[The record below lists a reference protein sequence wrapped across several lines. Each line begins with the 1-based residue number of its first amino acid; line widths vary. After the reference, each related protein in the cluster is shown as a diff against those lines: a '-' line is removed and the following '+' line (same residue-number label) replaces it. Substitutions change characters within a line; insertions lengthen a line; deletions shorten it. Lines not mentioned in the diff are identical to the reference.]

1 MASFVS
7 ASASSTA
14 AVLLRSVSSAS
25 RGGLVVAWAA
35 PARRALAAPL
45 RAAAAQGSANSA
57 PVMMESKVKKRNK
70 KGAGAGGLPAAI
82 DLEIREAEQYL
93 ATDGQEPTPEDFP
106 FEMVDEDGMSVVIL
120 KRDYKDEKIEVIVS
134 MPNVEGDPE
143 FDEDDEGD
151 DEDAAKD
158 DDDEDEDGQ
167 ESSLSM
173 KVIVSKGSG
182 LNLEFTCTAFHEEIT
197 IDDMMIAEKTES
209 DAEKFPFE
217 GPEFTEL
224 PPNVQKGLFK
234 FLEVRGVTLTTTN
247 FMHDYMITKQ
257 TKEYVRWMT
266 KLKGLVQ

>member
-1 MASFVS
+1 
-7 ASASSTA
+7 
-14 AVLLRSVSSAS
+14 
-25 RGGLVVAWAA
+25 
-35 PARRALAAPL
+35 
-45 RAAAAQGSANSA
+45 
-57 PVMMESKVKKRNK
+57 MESKVKKRNK

-93 ATDGQEPTPEDFP
+93 ATDGQGHQLLFENPEMTVVYTTFCKEPTPEDFP

-134 MPNVEGDPE
+134 MPNMEGDPE
-143 FDEDDEGD
+143 FDEDDEA
-151 DEDAAKD
+151 DEEAAAKD
-158 DDDEDEDGQ
+158 EDDEDEGGED
-167 ESSLSM
+167 SSLAM

-182 LNLEFTCTAFHEEIT
+182 PNLEFTCTAFREEIT
-197 IDDMMIAEKTES
+197 IDDMMIAEKTEP

-257 TKEYVRWMT
+257 TKEYVR
-266 KLKGLVQ
+266 KGSTSTSASLRLT

>member
-7 ASASSTA
+7 ASASSSTA
-14 AVLLRSVSSAS
+14 GALLRRAPRVP
-25 RGGLVVAWAA
+25 RGGLAGAWAS
-35 PARRALAAPL
+35 PARRPL

-70 KGAGAGGLPAAI
+70 KGGGAGGLPAAI

-106 FEMVDEDGMSVVIL
+106 FEMVDEEGMSVVIL

-134 MPNVEGDPE
+134 MPNMEGDPE
-143 FDEDDEGD
+143 FDEDDEADG
-151 DEDAAKD
+151 EDAAKD
-158 DDDEDEDGQ
+158 DDDEDEGGED
-167 ESSLSM
+167 SSLAM

-182 LNLEFTCTAFHEEIT
+182 PNLEFTCTAFREEIT
-197 IDDMMIAEKTES
+197 IDDMMIAEKTEP